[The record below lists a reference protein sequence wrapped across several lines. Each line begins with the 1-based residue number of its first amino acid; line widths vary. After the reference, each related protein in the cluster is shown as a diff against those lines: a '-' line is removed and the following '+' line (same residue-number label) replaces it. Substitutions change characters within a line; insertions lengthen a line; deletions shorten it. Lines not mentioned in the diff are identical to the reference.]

1 MLNLVTKRN
10 DFLREE
16 YYTFKHKSGLDVYV
30 FPKKLSTS
38 YALFATKYGAVDNK
52 FKLEG
57 DKDFTV
63 VPDGIAHFLEHKLFE
78 NENGED
84 TFTRYAKYGA
94 NANAY
99 TSNNMTA
106 YLFSATSNF
115 YESLEVLLD
124 FVKSP
129 YFTPETVAK
138 EQGIIAQEIR
148 MYDDNPF
155 SRLYHMVLENLY
167 EKNNVRINVA
177 GTVESISEITA
188 DILYE
193 CCRVF
198 YNLSNMMLI
207 VCGEVDA
214 EKVNEICDKVLKDEA
229 PVKIIRDCPEEK
241 PEVFIP
247 RGEINMAVA
256 KPLFGIGIKDV
267 IIPEEPAERMRKSAT
282 MDIINDVL
290 FGKSGSFYNTLY
302 EEGLLSGQFDF
313 GYTITK
319 FYAYNFL
326 MGDSSNPDQV
336 YARFSECVEN
346 VKKHGMSREDFERS
360 KRALYANMVKWFD
373 STDDIANNFL
383 SFKIDDGDLLDYVDI
398 TSKITYEEATELLK
412 AAFKPEF
419 YTLAIVN
426 PLSKEEK

>member
-1 MLNLVTKRN
+1 MLNLTTKRN

-38 YALFATKYGAVDNK
+38 YAVFATKYGSVDNK

-57 DKDFTV
+57 DKDFTA

-84 TFTRYAKYGA
+84 TFTRYAKFGA
-94 NANAY
+94 SANAY

-148 MYDDNPF
+148 MYDDSPF
-155 SRLYHMVLENLY
+155 SRLYYAVLENLY

-214 EKVNEICDKVLKDEA
+214 EKVNEVCDRILKDEA
-229 PVKIIRDCPEEK
+229 PVTIIRDYPEEK
-241 PEVFIP
+241 PEVNVP
-247 RGEINMAVA
+247 HTEISMAVA
-256 KPLFGIGIKDV
+256 KPLFGIGVKDV
-267 IIPEEPAERMRKSAT
+267 AIPEDPAERMKKSAT

-290 FGKSGSFYNTLY
+290 FGKSGEFYNSLY
-302 EEGLLSGQFDF
+302 EEGLLSGQFDL
-313 GYTITK
+313 GYTMTK
-319 FYAYNFL
+319 FYAFNLL
-326 MGDSSNPDQV
+326 MGDSSDPDKV
-336 YARFSECVEN
+336 FERFTECVEN
-346 VKKHGMSREDFERS
+346 AKKNGLSKEDFERS
-360 KRALYANMVKWFD
+360 KRAIYANMVKWFD
-373 STDDIANNFL
+373 STEEIANNFL
-383 SFKIDDGDLLDYVDI
+383 SFKIDGSDLLDYVDI
-398 TSKITYEEATELLK
+398 TSKITYEEARELLS
-412 AAFKPEF
+412 AVFHPEF

-426 PLSKEEK
+426 PLSKEDK